1 MREPVRAQLM
11 RSSVA
16 VTRNPLSASSLLS
29 VTKDAS
35 SDPTGRP
42 VRGSR
47 MPVAGGATM
56 LMREASIPFKRPLP
70 PFVDKS
76 DGQNRKEDHHRPE
89 AEQADATECHR
100 PRKQERHFEIEDDEQ
115 DGHKIETHVEHHA
128 DVVHCCEDALV
139 DGERDQIGQL
149 ADNAI

>member
-29 VTKDAS
+29 VTKAAS
-35 SDPTGRP
+35 SDPPGRP

-47 MPVAGGATM
+47 MPVAGGATT
-56 LMREASIPFKRPLP
+56 LMGLASIPFERPLP
-70 PFVDKS
+70 PLIDKS

-89 AEQADATECHR
+89 AEKADAAECHR

-115 DGHKIETHVEHHA
+115 DGDEI
-128 DVVHCCEDALV
+128 
-139 DGERDQIGQL
+139 
-149 ADNAI
+149 